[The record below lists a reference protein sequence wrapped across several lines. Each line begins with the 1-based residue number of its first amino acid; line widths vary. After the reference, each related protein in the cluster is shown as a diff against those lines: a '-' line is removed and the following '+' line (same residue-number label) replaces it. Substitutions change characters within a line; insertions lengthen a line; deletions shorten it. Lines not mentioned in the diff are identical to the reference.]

1 MSVMV
6 ILRFR
11 GGADFGGR
19 LQPAVD
25 VLAAKPGFEGAD
37 VVQNL
42 DEPDL
47 WALVMR
53 WKDVGSYRRA
63 LGGYESKVVVVPL
76 LSEAV
81 DEASAYD
88 VPERVGENIPR
99 AGG

>member
-1 MSVMV
+1 
-6 ILRFR
+6 
-11 GGADFGGR
+11 
-19 LQPAVD
+19 
-25 VLAAKPGFEGAD
+25 
-37 VVQNL
+37 
-42 DEPDL
+42 
-47 WALVMR
+47 MR

>member
-1 MSVMV
+1 M
-6 ILRFR
+6 
-11 GGADFGGR
+11 
-19 LQPAVD
+19 QPAVD

>member
-1 MSVMV
+1 MMV

-11 GGADFGGR
+11 GGADLGDR
-19 LQPAVD
+19 LRPAVD
-25 VLAAKPGFEGAD
+25 VLATKPGFEGAD

-47 WALVMR
+47 WALVLR

-63 LGGYESKVVVVPL
+63 LGGYESKVTVVPL